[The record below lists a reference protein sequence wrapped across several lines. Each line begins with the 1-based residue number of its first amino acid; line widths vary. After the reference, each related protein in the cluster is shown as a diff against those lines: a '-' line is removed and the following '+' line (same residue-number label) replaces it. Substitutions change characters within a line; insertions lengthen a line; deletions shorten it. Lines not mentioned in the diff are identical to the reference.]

1 MDSDHCKI
9 FIGGISWETTEERL
23 RDYFSK
29 YGEVVQTVIMKDR
42 LTGRARGF
50 GFVVFS
56 DPSMVDIALQEKHT
70 IDGRAVEAK
79 KAVPRSEQHNARTNN
94 YNNNDNH
101 SQSYG
106 GGGGGSLRTKKIFVG
121 GLPANLTEED
131 FKNYFQQFGN
141 ITDVVV
147 MYDHNTQRPRG
158 FGFISFDSE
167 DAVENVL
174 QKSFHQLNEKLV
186 EVKRA
191 LPKDASPGAASR
203 GAGGYQ
209 GYNNSTSNI
218 GGYEGRMDNN
228 RYGQPPPAGRGG
240 FPSYGPTGYGTPSY
254 GPAGYGAVNT
264 GGYGYGNYG
273 MNSYGSAPGAP
284 GYAGAAGGYGST
296 PVPNTAFGNGPVGA
310 PRNPWGNTGAPGY
323 GNQGNT
329 AGYGTNAG
337 YAAAAPWTASGAT
350 VSGAAGQSPSTGNG
364 YANPNY
370 GYGYANNDGTY
381 NSNAA
386 GGYGGPGRGGAA
398 PNYNMGNT
406 NGEQAG
412 TGGPYAVGYGDP
424 HGNSGYSETVWKSG
438 GPDASSAGFVAASS
452 GGYGVP
458 NVDGTV
464 NGPTGYGGYGAAGR
478 QNQRQ

>member
-106 GGGGGSLRTKKIFVG
+106 GGGGGSVRTKKIFVG

-191 LPKDASPGAASR
+191 LPKDASPGTASR

-254 GPAGYGAVNT
+254 GPGGYGAVNA

-310 PRNPWGNTGAPGY
+310 PRNPWGNAGAAGY

-337 YAAAAPWTASGAT
+337 YAAAAPWPASGAT

-370 GYGYANNDGTY
+370 GYGYANSDGTY

-452 GGYGVP
+452 GGYGAP